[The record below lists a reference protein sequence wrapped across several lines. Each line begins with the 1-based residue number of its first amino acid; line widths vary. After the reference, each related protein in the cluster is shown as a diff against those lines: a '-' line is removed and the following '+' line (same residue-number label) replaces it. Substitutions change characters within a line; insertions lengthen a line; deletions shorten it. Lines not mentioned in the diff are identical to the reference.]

1 MTAPLDPAGADMA
14 ARVAA
19 AVEDLKAFVRSLSDA
34 EFDALVADDP
44 QHDDRVPTD
53 LGDPA

>member
-1 MTAPLDPAGADMA
+1 MSTTPPNEA

-34 EFDALVADDP
+34 ECDALVADDP